1 MRKIVLILSI
11 VLLATFAFAIS
22 VETDKASYEKGE
34 FISITGECLKDT
46 ALTVSITASERNV
59 HEEKIYCNKNSR
71 YFLNYKTS
79 FLDPKAKWDLKVSQ
93 SGEEDESPIYM
104 YPKNEGAFYLIT
116 FLSPSPGKY
125 KKGGNLTLSVKVLDA
140 GEAVTDANVIS
151 WGVEGE
157 KLQLK
162 NNGGGIYSV
171 GLVIPFDTEKTSWDF
186 IVLAQSMKRDVL
198 FGGEQSM
205 GVEIEPALII
215 IEVLEPE
222 VHEYDLS
229 MPLPLEA
236 RVRYSD
242 GKPIENLKEITAEIS
257 GVDIPLAEIGEGL
270 FSSEHL
276 MSCDNAGSVSIRFFA
291 SDIAGNTGQITKNIV
306 ATGQIGCFLRDNW
319 IYFIVIIVIVVTVGM
334 FAYSALSHNLKVRLL
349 KNDREKT
356 MNLVKSLQE
365 DYFTKGV
372 MPAAS
377 YKKNLTKYQ
386 AKINELDK
394 KIKDLEG
401 AKK

>member
-1 MRKIVLILSI
+1 MRRIVVLLLI
-11 VLLATFAFAIS
+11 VLLAASAFAIS

-46 ALTVSITASERNV
+46 GLTLLITASGRKL

-79 FLDPKAKWDLKVSQ
+79 FLDPKAKWDLKVLQ
-93 SGEEDESPIYM
+93 GGEDDETQLYM

-125 KKGGNLTLSVKVLDA
+125 KKGEDLTLSVKVLDA

-151 WGVEGE
+151 WGVMGE
-157 KLQLK
+157 KLQLE
-162 NNGGGIYSV
+162 NRGGGIYSID
-171 GLVIPFDTEKTSWDF
+171 LAIPFDSEKTAWDF
-186 IVLAQSMKRDVL
+186 IVLAQSAKRGNI
-198 FGGEQSM
+198 FGGEQSL
-205 GVEIEPALII
+205 GIEIESAQII
-215 IEVLEPE
+215 IEVIQPE

-229 MPLPLEA
+229 TPLPLEA
-236 RVRYSD
+236 RIKYSD
-242 GKPIENLKEITAEIS
+242 GKAVKNLQEIGAEIS
-257 GVDIPLAEIGEGL
+257 GVKILLSEIGEGL

-276 MSCDNAGSVSIRFFA
+276 MSCDDAGSVSIRFFA
-291 SDIAGNTGQITKNIV
+291 SDTAGNSGQATKNIV

-319 IYFIVIIVIVVTVGM
+319 IYILVIIVLVVTVSL
-334 FAYSALSHNLKVRLL
+334 FAYSRLSHNLKTKLL
-349 KNDREKT
+349 KNERDKT
-356 MNLVKSLQE
+356 MNLIKSLQE

-372 MPAAS
+372 MPAIS
-377 YKKNLTKYQ
+377 YKKNLAKYQ